1 MELLSPA
8 GNLETALAAFDGGAD
23 AVYCGLGR
31 FNARERA
38 ENFTPDTFGKL
49 LEFARCND
57 KKIYLTLNTLVWE
70 KELGMLFEQLLFL
83 EKFPP
88 DALIV
93 QDPGIVGIVRK
104 YFPQLPLH
112 ASTQMGIH
120 NSAGVKIAEKLN
132 FKRVILERQ
141 ITLDELRQIAR
152 STTLELEVF
161 LHGSLCCSLSGR
173 CLLSNHLYGE
183 SGNRGRCKQPC
194 RRAFSG
200 KAGNDLRILSPAD
213 LAGNSILDEL
223 DKLKIASLKIE
234 GRLRTPDYIWKTA
247 RAYRILLDNPGDHDA
262 VKEAEN
268 LFRTVPGRRNSTGF
282 YFSKE
287 WKNLISPALS
297 GTFGECAATVK
308 KVIRAGMMVKVL
320 TSLHLGD
327 RLRVMPVNGGEGES
341 FTLAALE
348 NNRKE
353 KLIRGRSGE
362 TLFIPGSFHAASG
375 YEIRRIGENGFDF
388 SRRSAALPPYRRRLE
403 MKIFASPE
411 KWQAEI
417 HGINAVWEEKTAF
430 APAEKVPL
438 TEETLQT
445 VFAEALPDGFY
456 AGKIDIELQGNF
468 FVPAGIL
475 KSLRRNCWEFFTPHL
490 AQKDFFAGQTEKMED
505 FYAETN
511 PAEIS
516 VKSSS
521 PLPENCFIIPPF
533 IPENQ
538 LHEVKNKISA
548 AYRAGC
554 RDFAATGWHAF
565 ELLENLKDN
574 VTIHAVYPFH
584 ISNSFAVKL
593 ANSLGANTISITPE
607 CESESAE
614 LLKNISPL
622 PVKNNTAPIPL
633 LVSRLPLTK
642 GVWLLD
648 EKRKFWIEHR
658 DKMAY
663 LYAHE
668 SFEVSG

>member
-38 ENFTPDTFGKL
+38 ENFNHDTFGKL
-49 LEFARCND
+49 LEFSRCNG
-57 KKIYLTLNTLVWE
+57 KKVYLTLNTLVWE
-70 KELGMLFEQLLFL
+70 KELGALFEQLLYL

-93 QDPGIVGIVRK
+93 QDPGVIEIIRK
-104 YFPQLPLH
+104 YFPLLPLH

-120 NSAGVKIAEKLN
+120 NSAGVKTAEKLG

-141 ITLDELRQIAR
+141 ITLDELRQIAGN
-152 STTLELEVF
+152 SKLELEVF

-173 CLLSNHLYGE
+173 CLLSHHLYGE

-200 KAGNDLRILSPAD
+200 KNGNDLRILSPAD
-213 LAGNSILDEL
+213 LAGNSLLEEL

-247 RAYRILLDNPGDHDA
+247 RAYRILLDNPGVPEA
-262 VKEAEN
+262 AEEAEK

-282 YFSKE
+282 YFQQD

-297 GTFGECAATVK
+297 GTFGECAATVT
-308 KVIRAGMMVKVL
+308 KVIRAGMMVKVRS
-320 TSLHLGD
+320 SLHLGD
-327 RLRVMPVNGGEGES
+327 RLRVMPQNGGEGES

-348 NNRKE
+348 NSRKE
-353 KLIRGRSGE
+353 KIIRGRNGE
-362 TLFIPGSFHAASG
+362 TLFIPGSFNAAPG

-388 SRRSAALPPYRRRLE
+388 SRRGAALPPYRREIKL
-403 MKIFASPE
+403 KLFASPQH
-411 KWQAEI
+411 WQAEI
-417 HGINAVWEEKTAF
+417 PGIDAIWNCETDF

-438 TEETLQT
+438 KKETLQN
-445 VFAEALPDGFY
+445 VFAEALPEGFY

-475 KSLRRNCWEFFTPHL
+475 KSLRRNCWDFFAPLL
-490 AQKDFFAGQTEKMED
+490 AQKDFFAGQTEKMEN
-505 FYAETN
+505 FYAETH
-511 PAEIS
+511 PGKITE
-516 VKSSS
+516 KSSS
-521 PLPENCFIIPPF
+521 PLPENCFTIPPF
-533 IPENQ
+533 IPEYQ
-538 LHEVKNKISA
+538 LDEVRNKISE
-548 AYRAGC
+548 AYHCGC

-565 ELLENLKDN
+565 EMLENLKDK
-574 VTIHAVYPFH
+574 VTIHALYPFH
-584 ISNSFAVKL
+584 ISNSFAVKT
-593 ANSLGANTISITPE
+593 ASFLGAKTVAITPE
-607 CESESAE
+607 CEPESAK

-642 GVWLLD
+642 GVWILD
-648 EKRKFWIEHR
+648 GKRKFRIEYR
-658 DKMAY
+658 NKMAY
-663 LYAHE
+663 LYSHE
-668 SFEVSG
+668 PSEISG